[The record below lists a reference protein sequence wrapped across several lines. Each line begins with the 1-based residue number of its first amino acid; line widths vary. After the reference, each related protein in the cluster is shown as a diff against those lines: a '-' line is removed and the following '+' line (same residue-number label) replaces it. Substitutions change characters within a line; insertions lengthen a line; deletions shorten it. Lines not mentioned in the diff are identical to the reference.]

1 MYKTFGK
8 RVVDITGSLIA
19 LSILAVPMVFV
30 ALAVKLTSK
39 GSVLYKQ
46 ERTGLNGKTFNIYKF
61 RSLKPFMCFDG
72 YQANNNAHIKTPIGN
87 FLRVY
92 SIDELPQ
99 IFNVLNGSMSLVGP
113 RPHPIY
119 LDQKY
124 DSCTLV
130 HQRYAVKPGITGLA
144 QISGY
149 RGETKTLE
157 EFTGRILLDLDYIN
171 QLSFMNDIKIVC
183 KTASRIFSTSKG
195 S

>member
-1 MYKTFGK
+1 MYKSFGK
-8 RVVDITGSLIA
+8 RAVDIVGSLIA
-19 LSILAVPMVFV
+19 LSVLAVPMAFV
-30 ALAVKLTSK
+30 AIAVKLTSR
-39 GSVLYKQ
+39 GSILYKQ
-46 ERTGLNGKTFNIYKF
+46 ERTGLDGKLFNIYKF
-61 RSLKPFMCFDG
+61 RSLKPDMCFDG
-72 YQANNNAHIKTPIGN
+72 YQANSKADAKTPIGN

-99 IFNVLNGSMSLVGP
+99 IFNVLQGSMSLIGP
-113 RPHPIY
+113 RPHPLY
-119 LDQKY
+119 LDVKY

-157 EFTGRILLDLDYIN
+157 EFTGRVLLDLDYIN
-171 QLSFMNDIKIVC
+171 QLSFVNDIKIVF
-183 KTASRIFSTSKG
+183 KTAFGILSSNKG

>member
-8 RVVDITGSLIA
+8 RAVDIVGALIA

-30 ALAVKLTSK
+30 AFAIKLTSK
-39 GSVLYKQ
+39 GTVLYKQ
-46 ERTGLNGKTFNIYKF
+46 ERTGLNGKPFNIYKF
-61 RSLKPFMCFDG
+61 RSLRPEMCFDG
-72 YQANNNAHIKTPIGN
+72 YQANGACYAKTSIGN

-99 IFNVLNGSMSLVGP
+99 LFNVLQGSMSLIGP
-113 RPHPIY
+113 RPHPMY
-119 LDQKY
+119 LDEKY

-130 HQRYAVKPGITGLA
+130 HQRYVVKPGITGLA

-157 EFTGRILLDLDYIN
+157 EFTGRVL
-171 QLSFMNDIKIVC
+171 
-183 KTASRIFSTSKG
+183 T
-195 S
+195 